1 MVEQTI
7 TPAGITN
14 AGSQEKPRKKLIV
27 PYVKEAI
34 ALTLW
39 VYGFIKLF
47 VYDIDLLM
55 INRVPWLQRLYPFK
69 FFLFLGLVALVWLTL
84 GTKRAVLRLF
94 GFIAAYP
101 LVLIW
106 RVIKHAFKNWALLI
120 VFAPAIESIVL
131 KIKWRFILGSFT
143 IIAALGICLTSR
155 PPILV
160 GFMVFL
166 LVYLL
171 YHYILRIRVAFRP
184 ASIFADI
191 AATIEGMSRS
201 LTKTYRTK
209 EFNARSGPDAKPED
223 YEKKHIQ
230 NLKDL
235 YLSNLLYENV
245 AKKLDLAVSSRRTD
259 VYFVV
264 ALIYS
269 CVLTVTIF
277 AFEYFALFKVD
288 PSSFHSSIQPT
299 FWAFVFF
306 SFNTLL
312 HANFVNMVPTSSWAI
327 TLVSLQMV
335 TSVLIFLCLVFVL
348 LTSSRERYRQDVNS
362 VAVNLAKAAKEIER
376 FIDRKLRMRLVDA
389 EIKIIAVDPTFAS
402 VMQSLGRTPPQIEKG
417 QEVNSPQ
424 E

>member
-1 MVEQTI
+1 MVEQLI
-7 TPAGITN
+7 TASGISN
-14 AGSQEKPRKKLIV
+14 AGSQKKSRKELIV
-27 PYVKEAI
+27 PYVKEAM

-47 VYDIDLLM
+47 VYDVDLLM
-55 INRVPWLQRLYPFK
+55 ISKVQWLQRLYPFK
-69 FFLFLGLVALVWLTL
+69 FFLLLGLVAVVWLTL
-84 GTKRAVLRLF
+84 GTKRVFRLF

-101 LVLIW
+101 LVLLW

-131 KIKWRFILGSFT
+131 KIKWRFILASFT
-143 IIAALGICLTSR
+143 IISALGICLTSR
-155 PPILV
+155 PPLLV

-184 ASIFADI
+184 VSIFADI
-191 AATIEGMSRS
+191 AATIEGMSRT
-201 LTKTYRTK
+201 LTRTYRTK

-223 YEKKHIQ
+223 YQKKHIQ

-235 YLSNLLYENV
+235 YLNNLIYENV

-277 AFEYFALFKVD
+277 AFEYFALFKGR
-288 PSSFHSSIQPT
+288 SIKLSQLQS
-299 FWAFVFF
+299 A
-306 SFNTLL
+306 LL
-312 HANFVNMVPTSSWAI
+312 
-327 TLVSLQMV
+327 LG
-335 TSVLIFLCLVFVL
+335 LCLFQLQYPVAREL
-348 LTSSRERYRQDVNS
+348 REHGADIILGNKSGIAPDGRERADILMFS
-362 VAVNLAKAAKEIER
+362 VY
-376 FIDRKLRMRLVDA
+376 
-389 EIKIIAVDPTFAS
+389 FAH
-402 VMQSLGRTPPQIEKG
+402 K
-417 QEVNSPQ
+417 
-424 E
+424 